1 MKEKIITAV
10 LQQMQTMLNNAQMS
24 RLQDILEYELFS
36 YKIEKNDSM
45 EEDIWTNERLL
56 NTFLS
61 AKRVE
66 GCSEKSLSYY
76 QKTIETML
84 NSIGKE
90 IKYIVTDDLRSYL
103 TEYQSE
109 KQSSR
114 VTIDNIRRILSSFF
128 SWLED
133 EDYILKS
140 PVRRIHKVKTI
151 SSIKDTYS
159 DEELERMRDSCH
171 EIRDLA
177 LIDILASTGMRVG
190 ELVLL
195 NRQDIKFGER
205 ECIVFGKGDK
215 ERVVYFDARTKI
227 HLQNYLNTRV
237 DSNPA
242 LFVALRK
249 PYNRL
254 TIRGIEVRLRKI
266 GKELEI
272 NKVHPHKF
280 RRTLATI
287 AIDKGM
293 PIEQL
298 QKLLGHRRIDT
309 TLQYAMVKQSNVKLA
324 HKKFIG

>member
-36 YKIEKNDSM
+36 YKIEKNDFM

-128 SWLED
+128 HGW
-133 EDYILKS
+133 KM
-140 PVRRIHKVKTI
+140 RTI
-151 SSIKDTYS
+151 S
-159 DEELERMRDSCH
+159 
-171 EIRDLA
+171 
-177 LIDILASTGMRVG
+177 
-190 ELVLL
+190 
-195 NRQDIKFGER
+195 
-205 ECIVFGKGDK
+205 
-215 ERVVYFDARTKI
+215 
-227 HLQNYLNTRV
+227 
-237 DSNPA
+237 
-242 LFVALRK
+242 
-249 PYNRL
+249 
-254 TIRGIEVRLRKI
+254 
-266 GKELEI
+266 
-272 NKVHPHKF
+272 
-280 RRTLATI
+280 
-287 AIDKGM
+287 
-293 PIEQL
+293 
-298 QKLLGHRRIDT
+298 
-309 TLQYAMVKQSNVKLA
+309 
-324 HKKFIG
+324 

>member
-128 SWLED
+128 HGW
-133 EDYILKS
+133 KM
-140 PVRRIHKVKTI
+140 RTI
-151 SSIKDTYS
+151 S
-159 DEELERMRDSCH
+159 
-171 EIRDLA
+171 
-177 LIDILASTGMRVG
+177 
-190 ELVLL
+190 
-195 NRQDIKFGER
+195 
-205 ECIVFGKGDK
+205 
-215 ERVVYFDARTKI
+215 
-227 HLQNYLNTRV
+227 
-237 DSNPA
+237 
-242 LFVALRK
+242 
-249 PYNRL
+249 
-254 TIRGIEVRLRKI
+254 
-266 GKELEI
+266 
-272 NKVHPHKF
+272 
-280 RRTLATI
+280 
-287 AIDKGM
+287 
-293 PIEQL
+293 
-298 QKLLGHRRIDT
+298 
-309 TLQYAMVKQSNVKLA
+309 
-324 HKKFIG
+324 

>member
-128 SWLED
+128 FMAG
-133 EDYILKS
+133 
-140 PVRRIHKVKTI
+140 R
-151 SSIKDTYS
+151 
-159 DEELERMRDSCH
+159 
-171 EIRDLA
+171 
-177 LIDILASTGMRVG
+177 
-190 ELVLL
+190 
-195 NRQDIKFGER
+195 
-205 ECIVFGKGDK
+205 
-215 ERVVYFDARTKI
+215 
-227 HLQNYLNTRV
+227 
-237 DSNPA
+237 
-242 LFVALRK
+242 
-249 PYNRL
+249 
-254 TIRGIEVRLRKI
+254 
-266 GKELEI
+266 
-272 NKVHPHKF
+272 
-280 RRTLATI
+280 
-287 AIDKGM
+287 
-293 PIEQL
+293 
-298 QKLLGHRRIDT
+298 
-309 TLQYAMVKQSNVKLA
+309 
-324 HKKFIG
+324 